1 MTLPVK
7 LDPNRVGV
15 IVISRLFWGWLSST
29 IHTLI
34 MISIAHRTAPAN
46 YLSRYVSVNAATPAT
61 RFDESS
67 RHVVFMT
74 FPKFIASAPP
84 DLAYAVGE

>member
-7 LDPNRVGV
+7 LDPNRVRV
-15 IVISRLFWGWLSST
+15 IVISPLFWGWPSST
-29 IHTLI
+29 MHTLL

-46 YLSRYVSVNAATPAT
+46 YFSRYVSVNAAGPAI

-67 RHVVFMT
+67 RHVEFVT

-84 DLAYAVGE
+84 DLAYAVCE